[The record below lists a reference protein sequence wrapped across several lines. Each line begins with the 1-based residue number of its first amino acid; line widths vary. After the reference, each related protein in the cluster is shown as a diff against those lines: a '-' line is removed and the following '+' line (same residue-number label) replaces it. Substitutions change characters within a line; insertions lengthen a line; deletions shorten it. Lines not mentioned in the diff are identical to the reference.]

1 MRPTKTQPKTQAKTS
16 NKLETQL
23 ADFHKTAKNI
33 RGEIGKVVYGQEDVV
48 EQTLITLFAGGHGLL
63 VGVPGLAKTLLANT
77 TATVMGLDGG
87 RIQCTPDLMPADI
100 LGAEVLEEDTK
111 GKKSFRFIQGPVF
124 CQLLMADEINRA
136 SPRSQSALLQ
146 AMQERIVSVAG
157 TTHKLPEP
165 FHVLATQNPLE
176 QEGTY
181 PLPEAQLDR
190 FMMQINVDYP
200 TLEDERTMVLATTS
214 GDAPDLKAQ
223 MNGKDLMAAQA
234 LLKQVPVGEKVV
246 EAIIGLVRRARPDG
260 TDNLEVRENL
270 AWGAGPRAGQTLLA
284 CVKVRAAME
293 GRLTPSVD
301 DVVALAPAVLRH
313 RMLPNF
319 TARAA
324 GKTADDLIETLI
336 SDI

>member
-1 MRPTKTQPKTQAKTS
+1 MTAAKKADS
-16 NKLETQL
+16 GLEKQL
-23 ADFHKTAKNI
+23 ADFHKKSAEI
-33 RGEIGKVVYGQEDVV
+33 RAEIGRVVYGQHDVI

-63 VGVPGLAKTLLANT
+63 VGVPGLAKTLLVNT
-77 TATVMGLDGG
+77 ISEVMGLDGG

-100 LGAEVLEEDTK
+100 IGAEILEENDK
-111 GKKSFRFIQGPVF
+111 GKKSFRFIKGPVF

-157 TTHKLPEP
+157 QTHKLPAP

-190 FMMQINVDYP
+190 FMMQINVQYP
-200 TLEDERTMVLATTS
+200 TLDEERDMVLATTS
-214 GDAPDLKAQ
+214 GDTPKLKTV
-223 MNGKDLMAAQA
+223 MDGKKLQEVQA
-234 LLKQVPVGEKVV
+234 LLRQMPVGKKVV
-246 EAIIGLVRRARPDG
+246 DSIVQLVRRARPEESDV
-260 TDNLEVRENL
+260 LEIRENL
-270 AWGAGPRAGQTLLA
+270 AWGAGPRAAQTLLA
-284 CVKVRAAME
+284 CVKVRAAMQ
-293 GRLTPSVD
+293 GRFTPSAD
-301 DVVALAPAVLRH
+301 DVRALAPAVLRH

-324 GKTADDLIETLI
+324 GKTADDLIQTLVE
-336 SDI
+336 DL

>member
-1 MRPTKTQPKTQAKTS
+1 MTTAKKAD
-16 NKLETQL
+16 NNLEKQL
-23 ADFHKTAKNI
+23 ADFHTSAGNI
-33 RGEIGKVVYGQEDVV
+33 RKEIGKVIYGQEEVI
-48 EQTLITLFAGGHGLL
+48 EQTLVTLFAGGHGLL
-63 VGVPGLAKTLLANT
+63 VGVPGLAKTLLVNT
-77 TATVMGLDGG
+77 IADVMGLDGG

-111 GKKSFRFIQGPVF
+111 GKKNFRFIKGPIF

-146 AMQERIVSVAG
+146 AMQERIVSIAG
-157 TTHKLPEP
+157 KTHKLPAP

-190 FMMQINVDYP
+190 FMMQINVQYP
-200 TLEDERTMVLATTS
+200 TLSEEREMVLATTS
-214 GDAPDLKAQ
+214 GDTPKLKTHLSGEKLQ
-223 MNGKDLMAAQA
+223 EAQA
-234 LLKQVPVGEKVV
+234 LLRQIPVGEKVV
-246 EAIIGLVRRARPDG
+246 DSIVQLVRRARPEESDV
-260 TDNLEVRENL
+260 LEIRENL
-270 AWGAGPRAGQTLLA
+270 AWGAGPRAAQTLLS
-284 CVKVRAAME
+284 CVKVRAAMQ

-301 DVVALAPAVLRH
+301 DVRALAPAVLRH

-324 GKTADDLIETLI
+324 GKTTDDLIQTLI
-336 SDI
+336 EDI

>member
-1 MRPTKTQPKTQAKTS
+1 MTTKKAKTTD
-16 NKLETQL
+16 NLENQL
-23 ADFHKTAKNI
+23 ADLHLTTKNI
-33 RGEIGKVVYGQEDVV
+33 RKEIGKVIYGQHDVI

-63 VGVPGLAKTLLANT
+63 VGVPGLAKTLLVSTLAET
-77 TATVMGLDGG
+77 MGLENK

-100 LGAEVLEEDTK
+100 LGAEVLEESE
-111 GKKSFRFIQGPVF
+111 GGHKSFRFIEGPVF

-146 AMQERIVSVAG
+146 AMQERTVSIAG
-157 TTHKLPEP
+157 HTHLLPKP

-200 TLEDERTMVLATTS
+200 SLEDERTMILATNS
-214 GDAPDLKAQ
+214 GKEAPLKAI
-223 MNGKDLMAAQA
+223 MNGQALIDAQA
-234 LLKQVPVGEKVV
+234 LLKRIPVGDKVV
-246 EAIIGLVRRARPDG
+246 DSIITLVRRARPND
-260 TDNLEVRENL
+260 TDSLEVRENV
-270 AWGAGPRAGQTLLA
+270 AWGAGPRAGQTLLGCA
-284 CVKVRAAME
+284 KVRAALD

-301 DVVALAPAVLRH
+301 DVIALAPAVLRH
-313 RMLPNF
+313 RMLTNF

-324 GKTADDLIETLI
+324 GKHVDDLIANLLTDL
-336 SDI
+336 